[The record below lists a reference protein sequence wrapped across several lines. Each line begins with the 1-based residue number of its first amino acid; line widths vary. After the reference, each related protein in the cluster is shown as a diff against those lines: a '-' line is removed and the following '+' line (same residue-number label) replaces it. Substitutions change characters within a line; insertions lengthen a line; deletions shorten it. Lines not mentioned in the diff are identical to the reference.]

1 MSTSTR
7 FKLKV
12 FARVLKK
19 RHPGQ
24 LHFTFFSPKK
34 LVRLFIP
41 KEVKPSTESK
51 MVKLLTFDYLFP
63 PQLLRMT
70 MAVTFSR
77 PNDVG
82 SRTRTTLYLVLRK
95 SRTHSRFKINIFC
108 SVIFPPPT
116 GYHVKVTRMLRER
129 EGGREG

>member
-7 FKLKV
+7 FNLKV

-19 RHPGQ
+19 RHPGK
-24 LHFTFFSPKK
+24 LHFTFFSSIKI
-34 LVRLFIP
+34 VRLFIL

-51 MVKLLTFDYLFP
+51 MIKLLTFDYLFP
-63 PQLLRMT
+63 PRRLRMT

-82 SRTRTTLYLVLRK
+82 SRARTTLYLVFIVPMVVLK
-95 SRTHSRFKINIFC
+95 GLCHGSPVHFA
-108 SVIFPPPT
+108 
-116 GYHVKVTRMLRER
+116 
-129 EGGREG
+129 

>member
-7 FKLKV
+7 FNLNV

-19 RHPGQ
+19 RHPGKP
-24 LHFTFFSPKK
+24 HFTVFSSIKI
-34 LVRLFIP
+34 VRLFIL

-51 MVKLLTFDYLFP
+51 MIKLLTFDYLFP
-63 PQLLRMT
+63 PRRLRMT

-82 SRTRTTLYLVLRK
+82 SRARTILYLV
-95 SRTHSRFKINIFC
+95 FIIPI
-108 SVIFPPPT
+108 VILKLTSFAA
-116 GYHVKVTRMLRER
+116 
-129 EGGREG
+129 